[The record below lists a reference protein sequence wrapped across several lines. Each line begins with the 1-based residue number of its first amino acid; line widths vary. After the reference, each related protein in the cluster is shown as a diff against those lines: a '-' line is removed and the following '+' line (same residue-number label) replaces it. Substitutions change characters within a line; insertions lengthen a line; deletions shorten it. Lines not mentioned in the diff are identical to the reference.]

1 MAIDPASF
9 RDPAGQVY
17 VADGR
22 VFRTVRRVAIDDYV
36 FVRDS
41 NALAPLIERGAVL
54 GCEEVD
60 GAQLGEDAPDGGMV
74 LEHRKIPFWSYPYE
88 WPFGALKAAA
98 LAHLD
103 IQIELLDHGIALS
116 DASAYNV
123 QFLGPRPI
131 FIDTLSFRR
140 YRENEHW
147 VGHRQ
152 FCEQFLNPLLLRARF
167 GVPFQDWYRG
177 RPEGI
182 ATENLASLTTWRHCL
197 SWRMLSHVIMPS
209 RLQAAANDRV
219 MESAVKARARGLPKW
234 SYRATLVQLRS
245 WIAKLSIQGHGKSVW
260 GAYAGDNTYDQT
272 TVRQKR
278 AMVLE
283 FVKAVGPRQL
293 LDLGCNTGDYSALA
307 LKSGA
312 KSVVGLDAD
321 HGALEQ
327 AFDRATAE
335 GLDFLPLYQD
345 SANPSPGQGWN
356 AKEHKSLSER
366 CESLDAVI
374 ALALEHHLAIG
385 RNIPLPEVVGWIVGL
400 APEGLIEF
408 VQKDDPTIQ
417 KMLALRDDIF
427 SEYSLENFVAALE
440 RHARIKR
447 RQQVSKYGREIFWFQ
462 RAARR

>member
-1 MAIDPASF
+1 M
-9 RDPAGQVY
+9 
-17 VADGR
+17 
-22 VFRTVRRVAIDDYV
+22 
-36 FVRDS
+36 
-41 NALAPLIERGAVL
+41 APLIKRGMVIES
-54 GCEEVD
+54 EEVD
-60 GAQLGEDAPDGGMV
+60 GAQLGEDAPERGIV
-74 LEHRKIPFWSYPYE
+74 LEHPKIPFWSYPYE

-98 LAHLD
+98 LTHLD
-103 IQIELLDHGIALS
+103 IQIALLDHDIALS

-182 ATENLASLTTWRHCL
+182 PAEYLASFATWRHYL
-197 SWRMLSHVIMPS
+197 SWRMLSHVIMPA
-209 RLQAAANDRV
+209 RLQSGAGDRV
-219 MESAVKARARGLPKW
+219 MASAVKAKARGLPKR
-234 SYRATLVQLRS
+234 SYHATLVQLRS
-245 WIAKLSIQGHGKSVW
+245 WIATLSIQGHGNSVW
-260 GAYAGDNTYDQT
+260 GAYAGDNTYDPEEAE
-272 TVRQKR
+272 QKR
-278 AMVLE
+278 AMVAE
-283 FVKAVGPRQL
+283 FVKAVGPKQL

-307 LKSGA
+307 LQSGA
-312 KSVVGLDAD
+312 KSVIGLDAD

-327 AFDRATAE
+327 AFDRATAQ

-356 AKEHKSLSER
+356 AKERKSLSQR
-366 CESLDAVI
+366 CEGVDAVI

-400 APEGLIEF
+400 APQGLIEF
-408 VQKDDPTIQ
+408 VHKDDPTIR
-417 KMLALRDDIF
+417 KMLALRDDVF
-427 SEYSLENFVAALE
+427 SDYNLENFVAALE
-440 RHARIKR
+440 RHARIIR
-447 RQQVSKYGREIFWFQ
+447 RQQVSKSGREIFWFQ
-462 RAARR
+462 GTARR